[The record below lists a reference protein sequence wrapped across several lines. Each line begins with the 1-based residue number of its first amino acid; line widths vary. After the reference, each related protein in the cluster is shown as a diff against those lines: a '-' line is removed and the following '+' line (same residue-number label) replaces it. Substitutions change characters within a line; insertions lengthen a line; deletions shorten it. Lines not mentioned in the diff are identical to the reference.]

1 MSAIQIADNTWAVG
15 VKDPNLKRFDIIME
29 LSHGTSYNAYVIKGS
44 EKTVLIDTVKARFT
58 DEYFA
63 NLEEVVR
70 IKEVDYLVVNHTE
83 SDHSGA
89 IVPLLERNPKIEL
102 FCSAPALPFVR
113 ATVNDESVKV
123 TGVKDDFEL
132 DLGEEKLTFKIT
144 PQMHWPD
151 TMMDYLPS
159 SGILFTCDGYAA
171 HVSEGTYVDEIDGY
185 YDEEFR
191 DYYDKIMRFFSTYIR
206 RNLAKIDTLDVKM
219 IAPSHGPI
227 IRKDVDKYLKLYHEY
242 AADKSEGKNQ
252 VAIFYISAYGYT
264 EKLANQFGVCLQE
277 KGYTPVLIDTMQLDE
292 KSARDTI
299 EQSRALMYG
308 TLTINGDSVPQMWNA
323 IGLLSSVASQGK
335 KAAVF
340 GSYGWG
346 GEALKLVAD
355 RLSGM
360 KLKVFEE
367 NYRARLV
374 PSTDEESELRAYCD
388 RFAEWV
394 G

>member
-1 MSAIQIADNTWAVG
+1 MSSIQIADSVWAVG
-15 VKDPNLKRFDIIME
+15 VKDPDLKRFDIVME
-29 LSHGTSYNAYVIKGS
+29 ISHGTSYNAYLVKGNK
-44 EKTVLIDTVKARFT
+44 KTALIDTVKARFA

-63 NLEEVVR
+63 NLEEIVKTEE
-70 IKEVDYLVVNHTE
+70 IDYLVVNHTE

-89 IVPLLERNPKIEL
+89 IVPLLKRNPKIEL

-113 ATVNDESVKV
+113 ETINDDSVKV

-132 DLGEEKLTFKIT
+132 DLGNEKLIFKIT

-151 TMMDYLPS
+151 TMCDYLPS
-159 SGILFTCDGYAA
+159 EGILFTCDGFAA
-171 HVSEGTYVDEIDGY
+171 HVSEHTYVDEVPGY
-185 YDEEFR
+185 YDEEFF
-191 DYYDKIMRFFSTYIR
+191 DYYDKIMRFFSAYIR
-206 RNLAKIDTLDVKM
+206 RNLAKIDQLEVKM

-227 IRKDVDKYLKLYHEY
+227 IRRDVDKYLKLYHEY

-252 VAIFYISAYGYT
+252 AAIFYISAYGHT
-264 EKLANQFGVCLQE
+264 KELAEKFAACLKK
-277 KGYTPVLIDTMQLDE
+277 KGYAIAMVDVMGLDE

-299 EQSRALMYG
+299 EQSKALMYG
-308 TLTINGDSVPQMWNA
+308 TLTINGDTVPQMWHA
-323 IGLLSSVASQGK
+323 IGLLSTVASQSK

-346 GEALKLVAD
+346 GEALKLVAE

-374 PSTDEESELRAYCD
+374 PSEQETAELQQYCD
-388 RFAEWV
+388 RFAEFI